1 MSATQPVRHDHP
13 SGDRTRSGGTD
24 ARRWWA
30 GSRHPVWTAVVLV
43 LAADLI
49 AVTIGVG
56 GERLAPGGG
65 DTGALIR
72 RLVAV
77 LVLAVA
83 AVVVVARARA
93 WHATAAAGPASWRD
107 TRLLI
112 VPMLVALAPLGTGL
126 DMPATSTVAVL
137 VIGYAATGV
146 FEEVWHRGV
155 VLDALRPVGLRRAA
169 VIGGALFGASH
180 LTNAAF
186 GQPLA
191 ISLAQSVGAFCFG
204 VGFSILRWR
213 TNAVWLLVAIHA
225 VGDLMFQITNL
236 HGGALWGVLVGHD
249 IAMLLWG
256 LWCLRSLERDNPHDS
271 HSSTQ
276 SPNSK
281 QGTQNFQ
288 SAGGAA

>member
-1 MSATQPVRHDHP
+1 M
-13 SGDRTRSGGTD
+13 
-24 ARRWWA
+24 
-30 GSRHPVWTAVVLV
+30 WTAVALV

-49 AVTIGVG
+49 AVTIGVA

-77 LVLAVA
+77 LVIGAA
-83 AVVVVARARA
+83 AVIVVARAKAWRA
-93 WHATAAAGPASWRD
+93 SAAAGPASWRD
-107 TRLLI
+107 TRLLL
-112 VPMLVALAPLGTGL
+112 VPALVALAPLATGL

-137 VIGYAATGV
+137 VMGYTATGI

-180 LTNAAF
+180 LTNVAF

-191 ISLAQSVGAFCFG
+191 VSLAQSVGAFCFG

-256 LWCLRSLERDNPHDS
+256 LWCLRGLQRDNPHDS

-276 SPNSK
+276 SSH
-281 QGTQNFQ
+281 GTQNFQ
-288 SAGGAA
+288 SAGGEA

>member
-1 MSATQPVRHDHP
+1 MTAPQPIRHDHP
-13 SGDRTRSGGTD
+13 SADPTRSGDTD

-30 GSRHPVWTAVVLV
+30 GSAHPVWTAVALV
-43 LAADLI
+43 VAVDLI
-49 AVTIGVG
+49 AVSIGVA

-77 LVLAVA
+77 LLVAAAAVA
-83 AVVVVARARA
+83 VVGRAKA
-93 WHATAAAGPASWRD
+93 WRATAAAGPASWRD
-107 TRLLI
+107 TRLLL
-112 VPMLVALAPLGTGL
+112 VPALVAIAPLATGL
-126 DMPATSTVAVL
+126 NMPATSTVAVL

-146 FEEVWHRGV
+146 FEELWHRGV

-169 VIGGALFGASH
+169 LIGGALFGVSH
-180 LTNAAF
+180 LTNVAF

-213 TNAVWLLVAIHA
+213 TNAVWLLAAVHA
-225 VGDLMFQITNL
+225 VGDLMFHITNL

-256 LWCLRSLERDNPHDS
+256 LWCLRGLQRDDPHDGHTS
-271 HSSTQ
+271 AQ
-276 SPNSK
+276 SLHSK
-281 QGTQNFQ
+281 QNLQ

>member
-24 ARRWWA
+24 ARRWWT
-30 GSRHPVWTAVVLV
+30 GTRHPVWTAVALV
-43 LAADLI
+43 LAADTI
-49 AVTIGVG
+49 AVTIGVA

-77 LVLAVA
+77 LVVA
-83 AVVVVARARA
+83 AAAVIVVARARS
-93 WHATAAAGPASWRD
+93 WRMTAAAGPASWRD
-107 TRLLI
+107 TRLLL
-112 VPMLVALAPLGTGL
+112 VPALVAVAPLATGL

-137 VIGYAATGV
+137 VIGYAATGL
-146 FEEVWHRGV
+146 FEELWHRGV
-155 VLDALRPVGLRRAA
+155 VLDALRPAGLCRAA

-180 LTNAAF
+180 LTNVAF

-191 ISLAQSVGAFCFG
+191 VSLAQSVGAFCFG

-213 TNAVWLLVAIHA
+213 TNAVWLLIVIHA

-256 LWCLRSLERDNPHDS
+256 LWCLRGLERDNPRDS
-271 HSSTQ
+271 HSCTQ
-276 SPNSK
+276 SPH
-281 QGTQNFQ
+281 GTQTYQ
-288 SAGGAA
+288 SAGGVA